1 MGYQD
6 LVNRFSAT
14 RAGSWLARNTAARVD
29 PWLFR
34 VSRGRLT
41 FTGVPT
47 LPMLRLTTTGRRSE
61 QPRSVQLAYLRDGD
75 DYVVVASNF
84 GQEHHPAWMHN
95 LLANPSA
102 RVQVGAEE
110 LEVEAALVADDEKP
124 TLWPRLDGVV
134 PQLRTY
140 RQRTDRDIRIFRL
153 RPC

>member
-1 MGYQD
+1 MGYRD
-6 LVNRFSAT
+6 FVNRFSAT
-14 RAGSWLARNTAARVD
+14 AAGSWLARNTAARVD

-41 FTGVPT
+41 STGVPT
-47 LPMLRLTTTGRRSE
+47 LPMLRLTTTGRRSG

-95 LLANPSA
+95 LVANPLA

-110 LEVEAALVADDEKP
+110 LDVEAALVTDDEKP
-124 TLWPRLDGVV
+124 ALWPRLDAVV
-134 PQLRTY
+134 PQFRTY
-140 RQRTDRDIRIFRL
+140 RERTDRDIRVFRL
-153 RPC
+153 RPR